1 MAVATTSTSTS
12 TSSTST
18 STTTTLWFSIAD
30 YQRLSGEAYTGDVE
44 TFYDLV
50 NDIGEHIEDECRV
63 LFTQADISEQEVQGR
78 YIPYGRSDFA
88 FYPREF
94 SMSHIAL
101 RLELPDR
108 PVNSVSEV
116 LVCERGTEISIDLSP
131 MQIREVLGVVYIPT
145 TMGKR
150 GESVVCKVSY
160 NAGYASKP
168 SRVLRA
174 IALLVRE
181 WLGAESAGA
190 GGLVKQYRTGDYS
203 ETRMFWDKE
212 DLAVGL
218 GTSLSRQADMLLRPW
233 LRKLRL
239 G

>member
-30 YQRLSGEAYTGDVE
+30 YQRLSGEAYTGDVQ

-50 NDIGEHIEDECRV
+50 NDIGLDVEFECKAF
-63 LFTQADISEQEVQGR
+63 FTQEDISEAEVMGR
-78 YIPYGRSDFA
+78 YVPYGRSDFA

-101 RLELPDR
+101 RLELPRR

-116 LVCERGTEISIDLSP
+116 LLCERGGEVSIDLTP
-131 MQIREVLGVVYIPT
+131 MQIREVLGIVYIPT

-160 NAGYASKP
+160 NSGYASKP

-181 WLGAESAGA
+181 WLGFESAGA
-190 GGLVKQYRTGDYS
+190 GGLIKQYRTGDYS
-203 ETRMFWDKE
+203 ETRMFWDKD

-218 GTSLSRQADMLLRPW
+218 GTSLSLQAERLLRPW